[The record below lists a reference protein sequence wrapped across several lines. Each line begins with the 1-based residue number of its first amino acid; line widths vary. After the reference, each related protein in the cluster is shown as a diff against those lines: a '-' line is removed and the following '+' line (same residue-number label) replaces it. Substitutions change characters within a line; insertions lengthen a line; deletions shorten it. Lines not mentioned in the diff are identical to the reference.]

1 VDLCEFK
8 VSPIYMSSKTA
19 RAIQRDAVSKRKTE
33 QNIYISVYDLRVC
46 VCVCVCVYVQSCILM
61 CVTVVCSVRPEDC
74 FFGSCFSPS
83 LRQDLLLTTAYSRLI
98 SRDSPVSASCIP
110 VGLLGL

>member
-1 VDLCEFK
+1 MDLCEFK

-46 VCVCVCVYVQSCILM
+46 VCVCVCV
-61 CVTVVCSVRPEDC
+61 CSVVHTYVCDC
-74 FFGSCFSPS
+74 SVLCEARGLFFWF
-83 LRQDLLLTTAYSRLI
+83 LLFT
-98 SRDSPVSASCIP
+98 
-110 VGLLGL
+110 